1 MDWGF
6 LRIEAP
12 KRQPIINLG
21 IGHISLVLFALFLLN
36 ACMTELPVFVL
47 EIQTTIQNISRRS
60 SR

>member
-36 ACMTELPVFVL
+36 A
-47 EIQTTIQNISRRS
+47 
-60 SR
+60 